1 MAQPLAEKK
10 QIHFVLELDP
20 QLTAIL
26 VDKLRFNRVFLNL
39 LSNAMKFTPAGGTV
53 SLKLEQTKQQAGKL
67 FLTGTVAWQNE
78 SLGKGACTFAAGHLV
93 CVDENKLLVDI
104 EKLIRRPLPSS
115 QVSGFEVDPR
125 IQAEPIPNGRNTP
138 RGGGGGGRSGG
149 GQPRSG
155 GGQGSHHGGPGAP
168 RAPSATP
175 RPAGQGQS
183 RAPKKPTSRHH

>member
-1 MAQPLAEKK
+1 MQREK
-10 QIHFVLELDP
+10 VLGKFRNKKLS
-20 QLTAIL
+20 IL
-26 VDKLRFNRVFLNL
+26 VATDVAARGIDVADITLVVNYDIPNKAETYVHRIGR
-39 LSNAMKFTPAGGTV
+39 TGRAGAEGEAV
-53 SLKLEQTKQQAGKL
+53 S
-67 FLTGTVAWQNE
+67 
-78 SLGKGACTFAAGHLV
+78 LV